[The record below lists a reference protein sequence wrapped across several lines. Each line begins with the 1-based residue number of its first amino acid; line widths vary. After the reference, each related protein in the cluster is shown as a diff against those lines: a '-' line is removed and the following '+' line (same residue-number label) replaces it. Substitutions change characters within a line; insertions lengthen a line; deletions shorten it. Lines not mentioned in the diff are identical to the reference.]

1 MHGSQYLSHALE
13 VAYQARLSDG
23 TKPTGMRVSPA
34 LWKELVEAEAIV
46 HVRAQIRFTSTSL
59 PPGAG
64 LPVLPIDATLPTY
77 NGTIVHV
84 EPSLSDAG
92 EFEFSPG

>member
-1 MHGSQYLSHALE
+1 MHGSQYLLTALE
-13 VAYQARLSDG
+13 VAYQARLSNG
-23 TKPTGMRVSPA
+23 TKPTGVRVSPA
-34 LWKELVEAEAIV
+34 LWSALVEAEAIV
-46 HVRAQIRFTSTSL
+46 HVGAQIRFTSTS
-59 PPGAG
+59 PPSSAG
-64 LPVLPIDATLPTY
+64 LPVLPVDTTLPTY